1 MTLTTLLPRRLTLT
15 VTPEQKE
22 HAEKVAVGRQ
32 RGKHLAAA
40 STSIGTPQA
49 NYDACYYGTLAEI
62 VVYDYLEAQGLKPK
76 YILLARRA
84 VTEADFTLDDVRY
97 EIKCSPPGKG
107 FLSIS
112 ERQHHD
118 PRRPCDFYVLVVFD
132 SPDCLHVCP
141 PVPHADVSG
150 WNRKTNGH
158 EPYYSIARA
167 DLLLPARA
175 SPLESAD
182 PLSTSTFLSTLFSG
196 YGSDPDLRLE
206 IRSAFPKWLE
216 KTQYPD
222 GNAPHNWQFRTGKRQ
237 WFPLTPEGIESAARY
252 VLGCQ
257 GRYEMYCGVLPRIGN
272 GGKTSDVRATR
283 WLWCDVDGGETGV
296 RGATDLLHAA
306 EREGLLIPTLTV
318 VSGNGLHLYWQ
329 LDETVDLLDEQARN
343 RFKALLQRLC
353 LHIGGKTPSPH
364 ADSSRAEVASILRI
378 PGTFNR
384 KSETDPRPV
393 TLQPP
398 PLTIPRV
405 LLWWRSFLPPLPVR
419 PTPRYNTNPT
429 HHDIS
434 AGLMRFAQTPSLEGN
449 RHNDLTKAA
458 VWFVRHQKLSP
469 AIAMQLLEIKAQASP
484 GTEPITTDEL
494 RSILAWAC
502 HQN

>member
-1 MTLTTLLPRRLTLT
+1 MLT

-22 HAEKVAVGRQ
+22 RARRIATGRQ

-40 STSIGTPQA
+40 STSIGSPQA
-49 NYDACYYGTLAEI
+49 NYDACYHGTLAEI
-62 VVYDYLEAQGLKPK
+62 AVYDYLEAQGLNPK
-76 YILLARRA
+76 YILLSRCA
-84 VTEADFTLDDVRY
+84 VTEADFTLDGIRY

-107 FLSIS
+107 FLHIS

-118 PRRPCDFYVLVVFD
+118 PRRLCDFYILVVFD
-132 SPDCLHVCP
+132 TPDCLHVCP

-150 WNRKTNGH
+150 WKRMDNRH

-175 SPLESAD
+175 SPLQSAD
-182 PLSTSTFLSTLFSG
+182 PQSIGTFLSTLFGG
-196 YGSDPDLRLE
+196 YDTNPDLRLE
-206 IRSAFPKWLE
+206 IRPAFPKWLE

-222 GNAPHNWQFRTGKRQ
+222 GNAPHDWQFRTGKRR
-237 WFPLTPEGIESAARY
+237 WFSITREGIEAAARY
-252 VLGCQ
+252 VLDCQ
-257 GRYEMYCGVLPRIGN
+257 GRYEMYCGVLPRN
-272 GGKTSDVRATR
+272 RPSGKAADVSATR

-306 EREGLLIPTLTV
+306 QIQGLLVPTLTV

-329 LDETVDLLDEQARN
+329 LDETIDLLDEQARN

-364 ADSSRAEVASILRI
+364 ADSSRADVASILRI
-378 PGTFNR
+378 PGTLNR

-398 PLTIPRV
+398 PLTIPRR
-405 LLWWRSFLPPLPVR
+405 LLWWRSFLPPLPAR
-419 PTPRYNTNPT
+419 PAPRYNTNPMPQ
-429 HHDIS
+429 DIS
-434 AGLMRFAQTPSLEGN
+434 AGLIRFAQRPSLEGN

-458 VWFVRHQKLSP
+458 AWFIRDLKLAP
-469 AIAMQLLEIKAQASP
+469 AIALQLLEMKAQASP
-484 GTEPITTDEL
+484 GTQPITTDEL
-494 RSILAWAC
+494 RSIIKWA
-502 HQN
+502 